1 MREHVCAARAIACLR
16 MRDKWKE
23 QPHTSAH
30 TICAQFSVSL
40 ILCDNATLFI
50 IPFFNYPAVVDTD
63 AKSAVSRQA
72 GWRVLSR
79 SVSDRRWRAIKRAQ
93 APLNYG
99 RQQLDTS
106 GGCCDER
113 ICCRNEVWFSLGG
126 RPNHIAHIEAMQSLP
141 CKHKITWCLATR
153 LSATAP
159 HCLPGLSHRQ
169 HQWGCTK
176 GHQRG

>member
-1 MREHVCAARAIACLR
+1 MERATTYI
-16 MRDKWKE
+16 
-23 QPHTSAH
+23 SAH
-30 TICAQFSVSL
+30 DLRTVFRLSDTLRQ
-40 ILCDNATLFI
+40 CDTLYNTL
-50 IPFFNYPAVVDTD
+50 FNYPAVVDTD
-63 AKSAVSRQA
+63 AKSTVSRQA